1 MNTKTPTSKTPNLPA
16 IHCES
21 VTKTFRTDRGETTPL
36 KGLSLEIPAGEITA
50 VIGESGC
57 GKTTLLRLI
66 AGLEKPDAGRIH
78 FTDAAGAGSP
88 SPRIGV
94 VFQEHRL
101 FPWMSVTENIALAV
115 RKLPG
120 TERREKV
127 SEAIELVGLQKWAGA
142 FPRELSGG
150 MAQRVGLARA
160 LVASPDILLMDE
172 PFGALD
178 ALTRHRLYG
187 EFIAIREKRPATT
200 LLITHDMTEAV
211 LLARRIHELGD
222 GSLKTTFDV
231 PFPYPRTLST
241 PGVGALSDRILSTF
255 LS

>member
-1 MNTKTPTSKTPNLPA
+1 MNSKTPTSKTLTLPA
-16 IHCES
+16 IRCES

-36 KGLSLEIPAGEITA
+36 KDLSLEIPAGEITA

-66 AGLEKPDAGRIH
+66 AGLEKPQAGRIR
-78 FTDAAGAGSP
+78 FTDAAGANVP

-115 RKLPG
+115 RKLPEA
-120 TERREKV
+120 ERREKV

-187 EFIAIREKRPATT
+187 EFVAIREKRPATT
-200 LLITHDMTEAV
+200 LLITHDVTEAV

-222 GSLKTTFDV
+222 GGLKTTFDV

-241 PGVGALSDRILSTF
+241 PGVGPLSDRILSTF
-255 LS
+255 LN